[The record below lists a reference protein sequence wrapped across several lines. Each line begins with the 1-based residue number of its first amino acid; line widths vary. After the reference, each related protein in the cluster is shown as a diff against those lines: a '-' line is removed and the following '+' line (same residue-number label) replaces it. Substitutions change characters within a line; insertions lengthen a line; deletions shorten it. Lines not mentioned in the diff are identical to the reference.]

1 MCIIIIDDFDFDNH
15 ISELLS
21 DAQNI
26 KDTNETMHIEEEVYI
41 YVYIY
46 LIVACNFH
54 SKIFHIILNY
64 VYGGV
69 HALQELLQKLVN

>member
-41 YVYIY
+41 YI
-46 LIVACNFH
+46 
-54 SKIFHIILNY
+54 
-64 VYGGV
+64 
-69 HALQELLQKLVN
+69 